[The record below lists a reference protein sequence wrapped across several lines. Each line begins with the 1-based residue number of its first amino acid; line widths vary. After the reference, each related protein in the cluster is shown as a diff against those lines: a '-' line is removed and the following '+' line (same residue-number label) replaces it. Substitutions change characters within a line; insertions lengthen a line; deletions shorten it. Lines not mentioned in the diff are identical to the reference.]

1 MRWCCVLNRRS
12 GKDERPMFMRFTR
25 KFKFQTS
32 LARLF
37 YVILA
42 AALCG
47 CVPIRGTGEKT
58 LEDSFSVMIYNIW
71 DLNGKR
77 PAVEDVVEVIR
88 SEGVPDLILLQEVR
102 GEKMTFSLSEAL
114 GLRHCVYHGFN
125 KRNFG
130 VAIVS
135 RYPLTESGFL
145 DFKAS
150 RMNRGAL
157 KAVMMVKGRKVRVCS
172 VHLDRVESIKVNKG
186 GVEISWGNALNLLTR
201 EMSEETVRSRSVD
214 ELLAWM
220 KCDGEGSV
228 IIGGDFNTVL
238 FSKAIRRMGTV
249 YEDALWNMPDYLTGS
264 YIKST
269 LPVDP
274 RLDFLFYSKDLECLR
289 GEVVRRTA
297 GDHYPVRAEFV
308 SPQRRR
314 GR

>member
-1 MRWCCVLNRRS
+1 M
-12 GKDERPMFMRFTR
+12 T
-25 KFKFQTS
+25 
-32 LARLF
+32 
-37 YVILA
+37 
-42 AALCG
+42 
-47 CVPIRGTGEKT
+47 
-58 LEDSFSVMIYNIW
+58 YNIW
-71 DLNGKR
+71 DLKGRR
-77 PAVEDVVEVIR
+77 PAVKDVVEVIR
-88 SEGVPDLILLQEVR
+88 SGGVPDLVLLQEVR
-102 GEKMTFSLSEAL
+102 GKRMAFSLSEAL
-114 GLRHCVYHGFN
+114 GLPYCVYHGFN
-125 KRNFG
+125 KRSFG

-145 DFKAS
+145 GFKAS
-150 RMNRGAL
+150 KMNRGAL

-172 VHLDRVESIKVNKG
+172 VHLDRVESIKVNPG
-186 GVEISWGNALNLLTR
+186 GVDISWGNALNLLTR

-220 KCDGEGSV
+220 GSEGEGRV

-238 FSKAIRRMGTV
+238 FSKGIRRMGTV
-249 YEDALWNMPDYLTGS
+249 YEDALWNMPDYFTGS

-289 GEVVRRTA
+289 GSVVRRTA
-297 GDHYPVRAEFV
+297 GDHYPVRAAFV